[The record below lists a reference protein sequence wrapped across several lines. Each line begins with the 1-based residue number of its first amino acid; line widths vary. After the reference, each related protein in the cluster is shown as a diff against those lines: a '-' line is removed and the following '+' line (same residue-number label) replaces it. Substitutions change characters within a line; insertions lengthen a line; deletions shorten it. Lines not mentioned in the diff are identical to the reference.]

1 MKTQLKI
8 KFLFYKKQKFKV
20 LYLHSQ
26 FNKKKNL
33 KLYIDS
39 LALKESGRKIKKLAR
54 KAKS

>member
-20 LYLHSQ
+20 LYLHDQ